1 MRLLLLLK
9 DLLSFHLL
17 GTSSIPRAPGRQVMR
32 SGGQT
37 DKRAMLQRTQA
48 SSGERDVLESR
59 DLNPKL
65 ERDREKTRE
74 RREPEGRRDS
84 SESEDK
90 EAEIK
95 RSPTAPDGE
104 EPLQH

>member
-1 MRLLLLLK
+1 MRLLGPAAQGFTE
-9 DLLSFHLL
+9 LSF
-17 GTSSIPRAPGRQVMR
+17 ARQVMR

-59 DLNPKL
+59 DLNLKL

-74 RREPEGRRDS
+74 GTRRTEGQQRV
-84 SESEDK
+84 
-90 EAEIK
+90 
-95 RSPTAPDGE
+95 
-104 EPLQH
+104 